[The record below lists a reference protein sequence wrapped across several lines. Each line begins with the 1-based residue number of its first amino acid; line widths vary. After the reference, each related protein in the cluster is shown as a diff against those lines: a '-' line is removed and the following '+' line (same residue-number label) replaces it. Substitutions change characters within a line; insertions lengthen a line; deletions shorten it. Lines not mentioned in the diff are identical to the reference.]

1 MVPCF
6 RIWGHFPWFRR
17 SAIPAFR
24 VAQEKD
30 HVNFLRVLID
40 KNLTWRPHID
50 FIAAKISKIVGT
62 FARLRHHCT
71 SKYPSSN
78 YFTAP

>member
-24 VAQEKD
+24 VAPQPLLAVFYKTVKWLDKKIDIYWIQKPLLSLNTEKD
-30 HVNFLRVLID
+30 EV
-40 KNLTWRPHID
+40 
-50 FIAAKISKIVGT
+50 
-62 FARLRHHCT
+62 
-71 SKYPSSN
+71 
-78 YFTAP
+78 